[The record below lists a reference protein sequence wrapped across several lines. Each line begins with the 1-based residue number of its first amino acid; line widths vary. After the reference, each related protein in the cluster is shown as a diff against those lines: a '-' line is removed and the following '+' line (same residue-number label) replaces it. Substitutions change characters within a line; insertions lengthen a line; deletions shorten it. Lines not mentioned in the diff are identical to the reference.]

1 MYTVKRIKAFL
12 HLTNVRALLTAFTVS
27 LFICGCTDDT
37 LVSESSLPDEN
48 SAAVISLNVKQQPSD
63 QVRTRA
69 FDDSSI
75 SNLYIL
81 VYNGN
86 GSLIGY
92 KYLSSYTSL
101 INMDVNSGTNC
112 TIYAIANLGSTPV
125 LNAQTANTESALKAM
140 MCGPATTLGGVIT
153 NERLTMSGS
162 IKGITLLGKGTTNY
176 VNELGTLSI
185 SRLVAKNAFTVNAI
199 PGINITG
206 YSIKNLPKYE
216 YLVARPNANESSADD
231 IAVGDDAQV
240 NERFDALNLPPSSIN
255 NLSFY
260 MFENR
265 RGGRVAVNGSTGTP
279 SDQKEKGMYAPNNA
293 TYLEIYA
300 TGTPTSTDVRAR
312 FISATYRIYLGA
324 DNSKNYNVKRNGSYN
339 YNVNIYGATD
349 IDTRVTKVSS
359 PSNCYIVPPN
369 RAVIFPVSR
378 ANQDGTTRITN
389 VNSGWTTELLWTDN
403 SRGVDPS
410 GLSNIK
416 SVAAQFADGTI
427 KVETGSAEGNAVVV
441 AKVNGVVV
449 WSWHIW
455 VTSYDPSVTNKSYNS
470 KTFMD
475 RNLGAINNTSQSVG
489 SLGLL
494 YQWGRKDP
502 FPGASGITSATHA
515 TIYSGTYPT
524 VTAILVN
531 KITTPDTHFHN
542 GDGLPDNNVNRSI
555 QSPLT
560 FYEKTDDRGGR
571 NDYDWYSNT
580 ATHDNNLWG
589 GNGLKSVY
597 DPSPEGWRVP
607 KSGDTSS
614 SPWYGLI
621 LPITFTNGY
630 NWTSAGWYPAAG
642 CLENRNGTFQ
652 GVGTVGFYWSATAY
666 PQKIQGFEG
675 FVYSLYFYN
684 GSLFANFLDDNSGY
698 NTYRACALPIRCV
711 KEQY

>member
-12 HLTNVRALLTAFTVS
+12 HLLNVHALLTAFTVS

-69 FDDSSI
+69 VDENLI

-81 VYNGN
+81 VYSGN

-92 KYLSSYTSL
+92 KYLSSYTSKGL
-101 INMDVNSGTNC
+101 IHMDVNSGTNC
-112 TIYAIANLGSTPV
+112 TIYAIANLGSSPV
-125 LNAQTANTESALKAM
+125 LNAQIANTEFALKAM

-162 IKGITLLGKGTTNY
+162 INGVTLLGKGTTNY

-185 SRLVAKNAFTVNAI
+185 SRLVAKNTFTVTAI
-199 PGINITG
+199 PDINITG

-216 YLVARPNANESSADD
+216 YLIARPNANESSADD

-240 NERFDALNLPPSSIN
+240 NERFDVLNLPPSSIN

-265 RGGRVAVNGSTGTP
+265 RGNRVAVNGSTGTP
-279 SDQKEKGMYAPNNA
+279 SDQKEKGIYAPNNA

-300 TGTPTSTDVRAR
+300 AGTPTSTDVRAR

-349 IDTRVTKVSS
+349 LDTRVTKVSS
-359 PSNCYIVPPN
+359 PSNCYIIPPN
-369 RAVIFPVSR
+369 RTVIFPVFTVDDNHNR
-378 ANQDGTTRITN
+378 VFITSN
-389 VNSGWTTELLWTDN
+389 WTTELLWTDN
-403 SRGVDPS
+403 SRGLDPS
-410 GLSNIK
+410 GSSNIK
-416 SVAAQFADGTI
+416 SVTQYTNGTI

-441 AKVNGVVV
+441 AKVGGVIV

-455 VTSYDPSVTNKSYNS
+455 VTNYDPSVTNKIFNS
-470 KTFMD
+470 ITFMD
-475 RNLGAINNTSQSVG
+475 RNLGAINNESQKNG

-502 FPGASGITSATHA
+502 FPSSS
-515 TIYSGTYPT
+515 IYSGVLEPT
-524 VTAILVN
+524 IYGPNNPIIIKMKA
-531 KITTPDTHFHN
+531 PDTWTKQSTS
-542 GDGLPDNNVNRSI
+542 LPKNNIINTI
-555 QSPLT
+555 KNPLNYY
-560 FYEKTDDRGGR
+560 FKDQDIGGP
-571 NDYDWYSNT
+571 NEYDWYT
-580 ATHDNNLWG
+580 TTGDHNNELWG
-589 GNGLKSVY
+589 GSSTKSVY
-597 DPSPEGWRVP
+597 DPSPEGWRIP
-607 KSGDTSS
+607 KSGSQTSY
-614 SPWYGLI
+614 PWYGLNNTG
-621 LPITFTNGY
+621 LSFEKGY
-630 NWTSAGWYPAAG
+630 NWSLSVGWYPA
-642 CLENRNGTFQ
+642 
-652 GVGTVGFYWSATAY
+652 VGYRYYKTGELTDVGNMGAYWSATVNTN
-666 PQKIQGFEG
+666 PGNDKD
-675 FVYSLYFYN
+675 FVYTLYFDASNVITDFLYN
-684 GSLFANFLDDNSGY
+684 KSGSNSISFT
-698 NTYRACALPIRCV
+698 TYRACALPIRCV

>member
-1 MYTVKRIKAFL
+1 MYTLKRIKAFL
-12 HLTNVRALLTAFTVS
+12 HLSNVRALLMAFTVC

-37 LVSESSLPDEN
+37 LISETSLPDEN
-48 SAAVISLNVKQQPSD
+48 SAAVISLNVKQQASD

-69 FDDSSI
+69 VDENLI

-92 KYLSSYTSL
+92 KYLSSYTSNGL
-101 INMDVNSGTNC
+101 IHMDVNSGTNC

-125 LNAQTANTESALKAM
+125 LNAQTANTELALKAM
-140 MCGPATTLGGVIT
+140 MCGPVATLDGVT
-153 NERLTMSGS
+153 ANNRLVMSGS
-162 IKGITLLGKGTTNY
+162 ITGITLLGGGTTNT
-176 VNELGTLSI
+176 VGTITI
-185 SRLVAKNAFTVNAI
+185 SRLVAKNTFTITAI
-199 PGINITG
+199 PDINITG

-240 NERFDALNLPPSSIN
+240 SERFDVSTTPASSIN

-265 RGGRVAVNGSTGTP
+265 RGGRVAVNGSTGTS

-293 TYLEIYA
+293 TYLEVYA
-300 TGTPTSTDVRAR
+300 TGTLTSTDVRAR

-378 ANQDGTTRITN
+378 ANQDGKTRIAS
-389 VNSGWTTELLWTDN
+389 VNSGWTTQLLWTDKPN
-403 SRGVDPS
+403 PLSSS
-410 GLSNIK
+410 GTVK
-416 SVAAQFADGTI
+416 SVTAQFVDGTI

-441 AKVNGVVV
+441 AKVNGVIV

-455 VTSYDPSVTNKSYNS
+455 VTSYDPNTTNISYNNGT
-470 KTFMD
+470 KTTIFMN
-475 RNLGAINNTSQSVG
+475 RNLGAINNTPQNVG
-489 SLGLL
+489 SMGLL

-502 FPGASGITSATHA
+502 FPGSSS
-515 TIYSGTYPT
+515 YSVALEPT
-524 VTAILVN
+524 VYGPNSPVIYKLP
-531 KITTPDTHFHN
+531 TPSTISPANPNGPINNIENCIQNPSAFYYKTEDTQGAN
-542 GDGLPDNNVNRSI
+542 
-555 QSPLT
+555 
-560 FYEKTDDRGGR
+560 E
-571 NDYDWYSNT
+571 YDWYSTT
-580 ATHDNNLWG
+580 ATHDASLWG
-589 GNGLKSVY
+589 GSSSKSVY

-607 KSGDTSS
+607 KSGSGTS
-614 SPWYGLI
+614 SPWFGLNYTG
-621 LPITFTNGY
+621 LTFTYGY
-630 NWTSAGWYPAAG
+630 NWSSSVGWYPATGYRKYRDAG
-642 CLENRNGTFQ
+642 LMKIGEYGA
-652 GVGTVGFYWSATAY
+652 YWSATISQA
-666 PQKIQGFEG
+666 QGNKSY
-675 FVYSLYFYN
+675 VYLFYFKDGKVIADYTEAKN
-684 GSLFANFLDDNSGY
+684 ELEDY
-698 NTYRACALPIRCV
+698 YRASGFPIRCV
-711 KEQY
+711 KE